1 MPRNLKLW
9 ILKSSES
16 KHFTELTLNHPKLT
30 IWNKLFG
37 YYSFSF

>member
-1 MPRNLKLW
+1 MLRNLKLW

-16 KHFTELTLNHPKLT
+16 KHFTELILNQPKLT
-30 IWNKLFG
+30 IWDKLFD